1 MLDPAGSSA
10 QVSHSL
16 CKHLSELGCDVHV
29 FTAPHWLRVSGANTT
44 YRKRICFYRGTQMR
58 SYNAQNAVYR
68 MFWRIVRL
76 MQHVWAMISI
86 CVIARKFD
94 VVHTQILPLPA
105 FDYFCLRVIA
115 HRTPVVC
122 TVHELVPHQSK
133 YRRFTGAC
141 FGAIYRLARVLFV
154 YTEYTGNRLVAELD
168 IPREK
173 VLKVPHGSL
182 ERLLDMKPNPVPSP
196 SDEPPVVLF
205 VGNIRADK
213 GVDIL
218 IKAASYLRGKVPSF
232 RLQIAGTPGID
243 VTALRDSALELGL
256 QDCVEFHLGF
266 LPEQEFAAYLSR
278 ATVVAL
284 PYRRIEQSGVAIAA
298 CTFGKAIVA
307 TRCGGL
313 EELITE
319 ADNGLLVPIDDPIAF
334 AEALAT
340 LILDG
345 ERRKAC
351 ERRSKEYADT
361 TLSWAPIA
369 SKTVAGYRIAMG
381 QPGDLGHQVVT
392 EQT

>member
-10 QVSHSL
+10 HVSHSL
-16 CKHLSELGCDVHV
+16 CNHLSELGCDVHV
-29 FTAPHWLRVSGANTT
+29 FTAPHWLRVSGSTT
-44 YRKRICFYRGTQMR
+44 AYQKNICFYLGTQMR
-58 SYNAQNAVYR
+58 SYDARNAVYR
-68 MFWRIVRL
+68 MFWCIVRL
-76 MQHVWAMISI
+76 MQHVWAMVSI

-105 FDYFCLRVIA
+105 FDYLCLRLIA

-122 TVHELVPHQSK
+122 TVHELVPHRSK
-133 YRRFTGAC
+133 YRRFAGAC

-154 YTEYTGNRLVAELD
+154 YTEYTGNKLVAELGV
-168 IPREK
+168 PREK
-173 VLKVPHGSL
+173 VLRVPHGSL
-182 ERLLDMKPNPVPSP
+182 EGLLETGPNPTPS
-196 SDEPPVVLF
+196 SSEEPPVVLF

-213 GVDIL
+213 GLDTL
-218 IKAASYLRGKVPSF
+218 IKAASCLRGKVPSF

-243 VTALRDSALELGL
+243 VAALHDSAMELGL
-256 QDCVEFHLGF
+256 ESFVEFHPGY
-266 LPEQEFAAYLSR
+266 LPEREFARYLSR

-298 CTFGKAIVA
+298 CTFGKAMVA

-319 ADNGLLVPIDDPIAF
+319 ADNGLLVPIDDSIAF

-345 ERRKAC
+345 EKRRAC
-351 ERRSKEYADT
+351 ERRSKHYADT
-361 TLSWAPIA
+361 TLSWKPIA
-369 SKTVAGYRIAMG
+369 LKTVAGYGIAMG
-381 QPGDLGHQVVT
+381 QPGDVGHQVVT
-392 EQT
+392 EHP